1 MKNRISL
8 RGRALA
14 HAGGL
19 LPLLL
24 AAVMLSACSKTKA
37 EPSAGA
43 VVETNTDRNVF
54 TMQKPRQVALATVEV
69 RRVSD
74 GIHLNGVIA
83 PDVNRSVPVV
93 SLGGGRVVEIK
104 AKLGDCLLYT
114 SDAADEED
122 SV

>member
-43 VVETNTDRNVF
+43 VVETNTCGSS
-54 TMQKPRQVALATVEV
+54 K
-69 RRVSD
+69 
-74 GIHLNGVIA
+74 LN
-83 PDVNRSVPVV
+83 
-93 SLGGGRVVEIK
+93 
-104 AKLGDCLLYT
+104 
-114 SDAADEED
+114 AARFFRCNTCFCE
-122 SV
+122 